1 MAVGVSDLKAR
12 ALIVGGGPAGL
23 AAAALLAQ
31 AGVQTVC
38 VAPVRDDDP
47 RTTALMAPSLRLL
60 DHLGVWTDELRR
72 FCAPLKQLHLLDD
85 TGNLVSAPDLRFD
98 AQEASL
104 DAFGWNVPLVNL
116 LPALRI
122 SATSFGAQFVETEA
136 SEVVCSENG
145 IKVVCKDGSQ
155 VEAEFAVA
163 ADGRN
168 SLVRKAAGI
177 AVAEWSFEQSALV
190 TRFQH
195 SREHEFVST
204 ELHKLGG
211 PFTTVPLPGKSSAL
225 VWMDRPA
232 KIDAAMQLDAM
243 SLAREIQLMNHGTL
257 GLVSDVSAPHSFPM
271 RGVKAEKFAA
281 QRCFLVGEAAHVFP
295 PVGAQGLNMSLRD
308 VGHLL
313 DVVLG
318 HDDGGSAD
326 AVRAYEVLRRGDVLP
341 RQTAISMMNRSLL
354 ADLLPPHLAR
364 AAGLAAVA
372 LVPPL
377 RKFAIREGLSP
388 SGGLPFVMR

>member
-1 MAVGVSDLKAR
+1 MNELKTRAVVA
-12 ALIVGGGPAGL
+12 GGGPAGL

-38 VAPVRDDDP
+38 VAPARDDDP
-47 RTTALMAPSLRLL
+47 RTTALMAPSIRLL
-60 DHLGVWTDELRR
+60 DHLGVWTDDLRS
-72 FCAPLKQLHLLDD
+72 FCAPLKQLHLRDD
-85 TGNLVSAPDLRFD
+85 TGNLVSAPDLLFD
-98 AQEASL
+98 AHEASL

-116 LPALRI
+116 LPVLRDR
-122 SATSFGAQFVETEA
+122 ATSFGAILLKA
-136 SEVVCSENG
+136 EVAEVLHRERG
-145 IKVVCKDGSQ
+145 VQVVCKDGTEI
-155 VEAEFAVA
+155 EAEFAVA

-168 SLVRKAAGI
+168 SIVRKAAGI
-177 AVAEWSFEQSALV
+177 SVTEWSFEQSALV

-195 SREHEFVST
+195 SRAHEWVST
-204 ELHKLGG
+204 EWHKLGG

-225 VWMDRPA
+225 VWMDKPG
-232 KIDAAMQLDAM
+232 KIDAAMQLDAKA
-243 SLAREIQLMNHGTL
+243 LAREIQLMNHGVL
-257 GLVSDVSAPHSFPM
+257 GLVSDVKPPHSFPM

-318 HDDGGSAD
+318 HDDAGGAAATD
-326 AVRAYEVLRRGDVLP
+326 AYEELRRGDVGP
-341 RQTAISMMNRSLL
+341 RQTAISLMNQSLL
-354 ADLLPPHLAR
+354 ADVLPPHLAR

-372 LVPPL
+372 FVPPL
-377 RKFAIREGLSP
+377 RSFAIREGLSP

>member
-1 MAVGVSDLKAR
+1 MSMLKAR
-12 ALIVGGGPAGL
+12 ALVVGGGPAGL

-31 AGVQTVC
+31 AGVQTIC
-38 VAPVRDDDP
+38 VAPARDDDP
-47 RTTALMAPSLRLL
+47 RTTALMAPSIRLL
-60 DHLGVWTDELRR
+60 EHLGIWNEELRAA
-72 FCAPLKQLHLLDD
+72 CAPLKQLHMLDD

-116 LPALRI
+116 LPALRSCAAAYGATLLDTEV
-122 SATSFGAQFVETEA
+122 SAVLNSEGHVEVA
-136 SEVVCSENG
+136 
-145 IKVVCKDGSQ
+145 CKDGSE
-155 VEAEFAVA
+155 VVAEFAVA

-168 SLVRKAAGI
+168 SIVRKAAGI
-177 AVAEWSFEQSALV
+177 AVTEWSFDQSALV

-204 ELHKLGG
+204 EWHKLGG

-225 VWMDRPA
+225 VWMDRPD
-232 KIDAAMQLDAM
+232 KIDAAMHLDAK
-243 SLAREIQLMNHGTL
+243 SLAREIQLMNHGAL
-257 GLVSDVSAPHSFPM
+257 GLVSDVQPPHSFAM

-308 VGHLL
+308 AGHLL

-318 HDDGGSAD
+318 HDDAGSAAAMD
-326 AVRAYEVLRRGDVLP
+326 AYAALRHGDVGP
-341 RQTAISMMNRSLL
+341 RQAAISIMNWSLL
-354 ADLLPPHLAR
+354 AEMLPPHLAR

-372 LVPPL
+372 FVPPL
-377 RKFAIREGLSP
+377 RSFAIREGLSP